1 MILVKI
7 FYHKLDLTIEQS
19 VKFVT
24 LSMLSKGTS
33 ESLLKEFLVYTFNKG
48 PLFSSSEFNEKQ
60 TYCPLYLLSMSLLK
74 STEKLPYCTPQLEP
88 CRRR

>member
-48 PLFSSSEFNEKQ
+48 PLFSSSEFN
-60 TYCPLYLLSMSLLK
+60 
-74 STEKLPYCTPQLEP
+74 
-88 CRRR
+88 